1 MVGER
6 GAELRVLNKG
16 DGIIPHNITENLMAL
31 GKYSPTNL
39 MNKLPSVGSGSNVY
53 QYSFDKLVLPNVSD
67 ANSFIKALQN
77 FKPMAIQAGS
87 SR

>member
-1 MVGER
+1 MQGSGKTYNPASGEWYANGTTSASGGLSMVGER

-39 MNKLPSVGSGSNVY
+39 MNKLSSVALGS
-53 QYSFDKLVLPNVSD
+53 
-67 ANSFIKALQN
+67 
-77 FKPMAIQAGS
+77 
-87 SR
+87 